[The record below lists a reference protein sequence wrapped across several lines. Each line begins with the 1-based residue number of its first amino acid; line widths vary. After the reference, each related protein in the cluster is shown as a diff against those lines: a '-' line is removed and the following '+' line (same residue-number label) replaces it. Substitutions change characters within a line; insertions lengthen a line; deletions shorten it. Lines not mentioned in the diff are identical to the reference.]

1 MTQAMIFKLDQNPN
15 GRGLR
20 CDADGLFF
28 AGEALLERDGE
39 NQFRP
44 RQPNSIQKLLSAT
57 YGVNS
62 DWASRIRS
70 VDVIAKALNNGDM
83 ARAMMAA
90 VLMRLPE
97 PDDAI
102 RIADADG
109 MLEKAGFNQDEPR
122 GEQGRWTSGDDID
135 GGKLI
140 PAQWAGTIAE
150 PWFGPLIEEV
160 PIKPVPMPSPTDI
173 VPPAVIPRG
182 LTREP
187 ASNPYPR
194 RRECVKEWA
203 DAERY
208 CKDLLKRGKLSAAR
222 GDRGAGGTYD
232 QCVRG
237 QVSEGCGGNSVEF
250 EVIAEADSGGG
261 NA

>member
-70 VDVIAKALNNGDM
+70 VDVVAKALNKGDM

-97 PDDAI
+97 PSDAVP
-102 RIADADG
+102 IASTDG
-109 MLEKAGFNQDEPR
+109 SLAKAGFNSAERRDER
-122 GEQGRWTSGDDID
+122 GRWTSG
-135 GGKLI
+135 GGGTASNMRTQL
-140 PAQWAGTIAE
+140 AQALVE
-150 PWFGPLIEEV
+150 PFVEPLIEPFVEEPV
-160 PIKPVPMPSPTDI
+160 KPVPMPAPSDI
-173 VPPAVIPRG
+173 VPPTMGPRG
-182 LTREP
+182 FRPVPPFT
-187 ASNPYPR
+187 NPYPNDPDCVEEWENARKYCNEQR
-194 RRECVKEWA
+194 RSGRLKWS
-203 DAERY
+203 DSRRY
-208 CKDLLKRGKLSAAR
+208 LI
-222 GDRGAGGTYD
+222 TYD

-237 QVSEGCGGNSVEF
+237 QVREACGGTAVEYR
-250 EVIAEADSGGG
+250 A
-261 NA
+261 